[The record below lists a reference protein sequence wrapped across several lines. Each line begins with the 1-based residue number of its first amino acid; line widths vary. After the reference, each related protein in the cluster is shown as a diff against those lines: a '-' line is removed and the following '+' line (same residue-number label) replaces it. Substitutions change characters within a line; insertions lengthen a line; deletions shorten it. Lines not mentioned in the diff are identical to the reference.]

1 MINIYDT
8 ANQMEQDLRKTDE
21 YQALKAAYQDL
32 KADEKAYACFNKLHE
47 YQGKLQQKQMQGETI
62 TEADFK
68 TLQDLSQEAN
78 QYPSLM
84 ALMEKEQAINSLL
97 DELSKII
104 FSPLQDIY
112 HEA

>member
-1 MINIYDT
+1 
-8 ANQMEQDLRKTDE
+8 
-21 YQALKAAYQDL
+21 
-32 KADEKAYACFNKLHE
+32 
-47 YQGKLQQKQMQGETI
+47 MQGETI